1 MLWVMF
7 EYFMASL
14 KRRNFAVFP
23 TADKS
28 KFKVVAGPVHTCTAN
43 WGVSRQTELTG
54 NY

>member
-28 KFKVVAGPVHTCTAN
+28 KFEVVDPTCTHMRSKLGYLEADGAY
-43 WGVSRQTELTG
+43 W
-54 NY
+54 